1 MAGVQHCGAVQYDS
15 QDFVWVV
22 YVDLSEPCDEPHELG
37 AGWAGL
43 TNLPD
48 VESGF
53 VPDWYYHCGEGP
65 YYQTVDSWNGGLGHE
80 LGHTLGLPRPPGC
93 GEELPTCDLWA
104 LMGSGYEKY
113 PDTYLRADNK
123 EVLIRSP
130 FIVREPA
137 SALDSFDAPS
147 ASSVR
152 GLALGLDGEPV
163 EGLRV
168 SLAPCGFPSIA
179 RQLSME
185 SLNMDFR
192 TCYGLGVVTAPASIH
207 SAGYR
212 PWCQAHPR
220 FGPRRTRNPAC
231 ARARSRKDS
240 PQQSPSF
247 RIVRAA

>member
-1 MAGVQHCGAVQYDS
+1 M
-15 QDFVWVV
+15 
-22 YVDLSEPCDEPHELG
+22 G
-37 AGWAGL
+37 AGGPGL
-43 TNLPD
+43 TILYRGDLEGVTNPGPYFYCD
-48 VESGF
+48 
-53 VPDWYYHCGEGP
+53 EGP
-65 YYQTVDSWNGGLGHE
+65 YDGTLGRWIGGLGHE
-80 LGHTLGLPRPPGC
+80 LGDGFGLPHPPGRAE
-93 GEELPTCDLWA
+93 GLPTCDSLV
-104 LMGSGYEKY
+104 LMANGYEIY
-113 PDTYLRADNK
+113 PETYLRADNK

-130 FIVREPA
+130 FIGREPA
-137 SALDSFDAPS
+137 SALDSFDAPN
-147 ASSVR
+147 ASSVQ